1 MDRANPRSREKRGGR
16 RGNESRRR
24 WRQSLVSSPPR
35 HLTLNLAENGAERH
49 QGRTWDWRARSRYGR
64 GQFRGDVACRCRGRG
79 VARTAR
85 EKSREGRE
93 GTSVLMIQMACVT
106 RGREGGPRDSA
117 SGGERGGR
125 WSARWHQ
132 VMGRGTTPHESRE

>member
-49 QGRTWDWRARSRYGR
+49 QGRTWDRRARSRCGR

-93 GTSVLMIQMACVT
+93 GTSVLMIQMAC
-106 RGREGGPRDSA
+106 RDSWEGWWTA
-117 SGGERGGR
+117 RQRQWWGAGRKVERAMAPSDGEGNY
-125 WSARWHQ
+125 AA
-132 VMGRGTTPHESRE
+132 